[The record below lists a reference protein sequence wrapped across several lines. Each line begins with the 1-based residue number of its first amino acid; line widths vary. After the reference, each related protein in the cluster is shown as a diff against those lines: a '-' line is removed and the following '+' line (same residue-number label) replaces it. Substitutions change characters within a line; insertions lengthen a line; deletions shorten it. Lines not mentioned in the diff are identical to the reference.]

1 MYIYIVMIKWSVYH
15 SQTFAVTKKRSY
27 TPRTELRLQKGHRL
41 DTLYENLVA
50 AARRE
55 ETMWIRLF

>member
-1 MYIYIVMIKWSVYH
+1 MVSLP
-15 SQTFAVTKKRSY
+15 QLDFCGNKKRSY